1 LKSKTF
7 VDRNYILSKTP
18 GNDQKFATINAT
30 STIGY
35 YVVFWNPSTWLRNRS
50 KRVGA
55 RPLENERGMDI
66 VFSQPRSRRP
76 KQNCSWGIS
85 KHFLFAPLELLAT
98 GGM

>member
-30 STIGY
+30 SAIGY

-66 VFSQPRSRRP
+66 VFSQPGLAAQSKIARGVS
-76 KQNCSWGIS
+76 QNTFCS
-85 KHFLFAPLELLAT
+85 HL
-98 GGM
+98 